1 MTRPRQIGWGGG
13 TAPVAQEIGVARASA
28 YPPARGV
35 FVALVA
41 REAVGPTLSILQ
53 RHDQA
58 AAVIGC
64 VKAFTSHGEVQ
75 IKTIGGNRSLD
86 MLTGEQLPRIC

>member
-1 MTRPRQIGWGGG
+1 M
-13 TAPVAQEIGVARASA
+13 
-28 YPPARGV
+28 
-35 FVALVA
+35 
-41 REAVGPTLSILQ
+41 
-53 RHDQA
+53 
-58 AAVIGC
+58 IGC